1 MNKSGTIIFTPNA
14 WQSCSGSGRSAYSL
28 ATELSYRRCR
38 VTILTY
44 GIAASNSE
52 IQLNP
57 RIEVR
62 RIPFRKNLVWIK
74 VVIRFLVPLFILR
87 LSFKHKNLLI
97 FGSFPGYLVALFVA
111 KALGMNTIFRSTMYG
126 SDNLSV
132 LTSRSRLRK
141 CVLGRLDVY
150 YPVSPIFLNDFLTVF
165 PDTNSKMVRAWAG
178 VDIDRFRPIEAE
190 EKSRLRSRLGL
201 SSNDFIIVSVGNL
214 VSRKGYESLFNV
226 MYELDVEFKYLI
238 LGAKNVTVQ
247 NDWHDPK
254 EMVRIESAGKKLLGD
269 KVHFTGWVAN
279 VEEYLRVADVYI
291 LNSHAEGLP
300 NSLLEAMAC
309 GVVPIVPK
317 SLGLDGFLIDNEKN
331 GFCFNRLEE
340 AIGIL
345 KRLVANQSIRT
356 EISKIAT
363 QTIQEKFTLDKVAQA
378 VMAKLK

>member
-1 MNKSGTIIFTPNA
+1 M
-14 WQSCSGSGRSAYSL
+14 
-28 ATELSYRRCR
+28 ATELSNRGCR

-44 GIAASNSE
+44 GIAANNSE
-52 IQLNP
+52 IQSDS
-57 RIEVR
+57 RIEIR
-62 RIPFRKNLVWIK
+62 RIPFRKNFVWIK

-87 LSFKHKNLLI
+87 LSFKHKNLFI

-111 KALGMNTIFRSTMYG
+111 KVLGMNTIFRSTMYG

-132 LTSRSRLRK
+132 LTSRSRLKK
-141 CVLGRLDVY
+141 CVLGRLDAY
-150 YPVSPIFLNDFLTVF
+150 YPVSPIFLSDFLTVF

-178 VDIDRFRPIEAE
+178 VDIGRFRPIEAE

-238 LGAKNVTVQ
+238 LGAKNVTVY

-309 GVVPIVPK
+309 GAVPIVPK
-317 SLGLDGFLIDNEKN
+317 SLSLEGFLIENEKN

-345 KRLVANQSIRT
+345 KRLVANQSLRT